1 MTDASETQPQET
13 RTDET
18 RTPGAGAPEATGA
31 PPRPGALARAWQS
44 DLAWSFRRSPVAMIS
59 AAVAL
64 VLILAAI
71 FAPWIAPTNPHD
83 PGSLNLMNG
92 FSQPGVPNQFTGE
105 VFPLGADDQGRDVLS
120 AILYGMRIS
129 LFVGVMAVL
138 FAMALGVTLGLLA
151 GYLGGWVETLIMRVA
166 DVQLTFPSI
175 LIAMLIF
182 GIAKGFTPVEARDQ
196 MAIWVL
202 ILAIGLSDWVQ
213 FARVV
218 RGATLVEK
226 NKEYVAAA
234 RLIGRSSGAI
244 MLRHIL
250 PNVLN
255 PVLVIATISLALA
268 IIAEATLSF
277 LGVGAPPT
285 EPSLGTLIRIGQGFL
300 FSGEWWILLFPALT
314 LLALA
319 LSVNLLGD
327 WLRDALNP
335 RLR

>member
-1 MTDASETQPQET
+1 MAE
-13 RTDET
+13 
-18 RTPGAGAPEATGA
+18 APLPVKPESRWRQTA
-31 PPRPGALARAWQS
+31 QS
-44 DLAWSFRRSPVAMIS
+44 DLFYAFKQSPVAMVS
-59 AAVAL
+59 AAVVLGL
-64 VLILAAI
+64 VLAAV
-71 FAPWIAPTNPHD
+71 FAPLIAPTNPFD
-83 PGSLNLMNG
+83 PATLNLMNG
-92 FSQPGVPNQFTGE
+92 FTPPMEPNAFTAQT
-105 VFPLGADDQGRDVLS
+105 FMLGTDDQGRDVFS
-120 AILYGMRIS
+120 TILYGMRTS
-129 LFVGVMAVL
+129 LFVGVAAVL
-138 FAMALGVTLGLLA
+138 FAMVLGVTLGLIA
-151 GYLGGWVETLIMRVA
+151 GYTGGWLETTIMRTA

-175 LIAMLIF
+175 LVAMLIF
-182 GIAKGFTPVEARDQ
+182 GVAKGVTPLEYRDQ

-226 NKEYVAAA
+226 NKEYVQAA
-234 RLIGRSSGAI
+234 RLIGRNPGAI
-244 MLRHIL
+244 MWRHIL
-250 PNVLN
+250 PNVMS

-285 EPSLGTLIRIGQGFL
+285 QPSLGTLIRIGQGFL
-300 FSGEWWILLFPALT
+300 FSGEWWILLFPAVT
-314 LLALA
+314 LLVLA

>member
-1 MTDASETQPQET
+1 MTDQPNTNPTDMQ
-13 RTDET
+13 RT
-18 RTPGAGAPEATGA
+18 APS
-31 PPRPGALARAWQS
+31 RLRRALDS
-44 DLAWSFRRSPVAMIS
+44 DLFYAFRRSPVAMAS
-59 AAVAL
+59 AL
-64 VLILAAI
+64 VATLLILSAI
-71 FAPWIAPTNPHD
+71 LAPLIAPYNPFD
-83 PGSLNLMNG
+83 PATLNLMNG
-92 FSQPGVPNQFTGE
+92 FTPPMEPNAFTGE
-105 VFPLGADDQGRDVLS
+105 SFWMGTDDQGRDVFS
-120 AILYGMRIS
+120 TILYGMRIS
-129 LFVGVMAVL
+129 LFVGFAAVMLAVV
-138 FAMALGVTLGLLA
+138 LGIILGLLA
-151 GYLGGWVETLIMRVA
+151 GYFGSWVDTIIMRAA

-175 LIAMLIF
+175 LVAMLIF
-182 GIAKGFTPVEARDQ
+182 GIAKGITPVEHRDQ

-226 NKEYVAAA
+226 NKDYVSAA
-234 RLIGRSSGAI
+234 RLIGRRPLAI
-244 MLRHIL
+244 MIRHIL
-250 PNVLN
+250 PNILS

-285 EPSLGTLIRIGQGFL
+285 QPSLGTLIRIGQGYL
-300 FSGEWWILLFPALT
+300 FSGEWWILFFPACT

-335 RLR
+335 RLK